1 MQCIFPAGG
10 GGGGGGA
17 AAGGAEDKKEEKK
30 DEPEEE
36 EEDEVSCNTCSAY
49 SMHLLGSCLW
59 QSGCSSE
66 HTPAGCVRGIAIIG
80 AADVPYGCLPCILC
94 SAWDER

>member
-10 GGGGGGA
+10 GGGVGGA

-36 EEDEVSCNTCSAY
+36 EEDEVSCNACSAY
-49 SMHLLGSCLW
+49 SMHLLGQLPVAV
-59 QSGCSSE
+59 
-66 HTPAGCVRGIAIIG
+66 PAALLSTLQLAACG
-80 AADVPYGCLPCILC
+80 A
-94 SAWDER
+94 

>member
-1 MQCIFPAGG
+1 MCCYALLIQCIAAAGGGGG

-36 EEDEVSCNTCSAY
+36 EEDEVSCSPCST
-49 SMHLLGSCLW
+49 SFFHLLDSCLW
-59 QSGCSSE
+59 QFSCSSE
-66 HTPAGCVRGIAIIG
+66 GSPAGCMRGIAVVG
-80 AADVPYGCLPCILC
+80 AANLPYDC
-94 SAWDER
+94 